1 MEFAH
6 EKEVLFDRWC
16 SAKEVNSQV
25 KMREL
30 MLVDEFKNCTPMA
43 VSTYLNEH
51 QVNTLRESAV
61 LADEF
66 ALTHRVF
73 FFLR

>member
-16 SAKEVNSQV
+16 SAKDVNSQA

-51 QVNTLRESAV
+51 QLCCPGLNAPGRVSQGKQV
-61 LADEF
+61 LGD
-66 ALTHRVF
+66 RSD
-73 FFLR
+73 